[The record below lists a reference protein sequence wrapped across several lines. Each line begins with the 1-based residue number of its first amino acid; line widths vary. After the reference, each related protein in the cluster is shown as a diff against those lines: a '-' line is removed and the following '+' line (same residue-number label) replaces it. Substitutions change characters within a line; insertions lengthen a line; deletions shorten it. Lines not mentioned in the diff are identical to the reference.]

1 MLTVE
6 DGVVAAMFSDG
17 GESAALRRPEAQ
29 HLRTARGRTWCME
42 SSMSDG
48 ASQNTEKKGRR

>member
-17 GESAALRRPEAQ
+17 GESGGAPATRGMAPEDAQGQ
-29 HLRTARGRTWCME
+29 HLVHGKLNERRR
-42 SSMSDG
+42 S
-48 ASQNTEKKGRR
+48 KK

>member
-17 GESAALRRPEAQ
+17 GESGGAPATRGTTPEDGQGQDLVHGKLNERR
-29 HLRTARGRTWCME
+29 RIT
-42 SSMSDG
+42 
-48 ASQNTEKKGRR
+48 K